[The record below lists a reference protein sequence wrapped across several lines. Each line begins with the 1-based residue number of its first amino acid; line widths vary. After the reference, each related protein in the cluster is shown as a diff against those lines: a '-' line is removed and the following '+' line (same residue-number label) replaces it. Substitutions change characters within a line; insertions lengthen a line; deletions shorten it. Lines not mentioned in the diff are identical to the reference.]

1 MFDLK
6 PVSTADLLTIIQI
19 AVIVGGFYFS
29 WLGLKSASENLRL
42 GTRNAQAQLFNEMI
56 VQGREL
62 QFKFVDLF
70 HGGDATAVLR
80 AKQDQFIGTLLG
92 YYASCFEAQKIL
104 KLPPEVAKLLDS
116 DLKDLMDEE
125 PVRKKWEAI
134 RNRHSKEFAEYVNSV
149 RGV

>member
-6 PVSTADLLTIIQI
+6 PVSTADLLTMIQT
-19 AVIVGGFYFS
+19 AAIVVGFYFS
-29 WLGLKSASENLRL
+29 WQGLKSASETLRL

-56 VQGREL
+56 IQGREL

-70 HGGDATAVLR
+70 HGGDAAAVLQ

-92 YYASCFEAQKIL
+92 YYASCFEAQKML
-104 KLPPEVAKLLDS
+104 KLPPEVTKLLDS
-116 DLKDLMDEE
+116 DLKNLMAEE
-125 PVRKKWEAI
+125 RVRKKWESI
-134 RNRHSKEFAEYVNSV
+134 RNNHSKEFAIHVESV